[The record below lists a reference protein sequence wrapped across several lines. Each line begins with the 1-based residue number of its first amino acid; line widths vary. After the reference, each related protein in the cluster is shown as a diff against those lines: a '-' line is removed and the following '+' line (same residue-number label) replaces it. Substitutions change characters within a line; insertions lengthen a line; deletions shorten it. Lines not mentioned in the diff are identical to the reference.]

1 VFGKQHNTNTIDLS
15 DIAYGIG
22 GFFLDG
28 QSAGD
33 QSGWSV
39 SSAGSVPCLPNTTY
53 DLPAFVLPLGL
64 AVLAPTIKS
73 SNPSPLTSP
82 ALETDQPL

>member
-1 VFGKQHNTNTIDLS
+1 LFGKQDNTNTIDLS

-22 GFFLDG
+22 GFVING

-39 SSAGSVPCLPNTTY
+39 SSAGDVNGEKPRCTPFFSCIIFSICCY
-53 DLPAFVLPLGL
+53 
-64 AVLAPTIKS
+64 IC
-73 SNPSPLTSP
+73 
-82 ALETDQPL
+82 